1 MGIGHFKVFQMRVTT
16 MPKQQQFFQRVLC
29 AIAMVAAISVGS
41 AGAQA
46 HANAPAAAA
55 TPGDAAATQ
64 EKVLTLLRVSPT
76 LSAVVANDPT
86 LLSNQDY
93 VSHNNPELAQF
104 LEEHPEVGRN
114 PGFYLFSDLT
124 KPGQRRDY
132 ELLRPKWG
140 FGPTPDSRREMDVF
154 IDQVVPVLALVVCA
168 VACIWVIRLISDSRR
183 WKSTF
188 KLQSEVHGRLID
200 KFGTNQELLAYMETD
215 AGRRFLEAAP
225 IATDID
231 RRQVPNVVSRMLT
244 TLQAGVVMMLLGAG
258 LLLVRNSVPGGE
270 TTMLIFGIII
280 LMPGIGFTISAGA
293 TWALAKRLGLM
304 PEGRVEAA
312 GLVERQ

>member
-1 MGIGHFKVFQMRVTT
+1 MTT
-16 MPKQQQFFQRVLC
+16 MPKQQQFFQRALC
-29 AIAMVAAISVGS
+29 AIAMVAAISAGS
-41 AGAQA
+41 AGAQP
-46 HANAPAAAA
+46 HANTPAPATTTA
-55 TPGDAAATQ
+55 DAGATQ
-64 EKVLTLLRVSPT
+64 EKLLTLLRVSPT

-104 LEEHPEVGRN
+104 LQEHPEVGRN
-114 PGFYLFSDLT
+114 PDFYLFSDLSQ
-124 KPGQRRDY
+124 PGQNRDY
-132 ELLRPKWG
+132 QLLRPKWG
-140 FGPTPDSRREMDVF
+140 FGPTPDSRREMDIF
-154 IDQVVPVLALVVCA
+154 IDQVAPILAMFVCA
-168 VACIWVIRLISDSRR
+168 ATLIWVIRLVSDSRR

-225 IATDID
+225 IATEVNQ
-231 RRQVPNVVSRMLT
+231 RQVPNVVSRMLT
-244 TLQAGVVMMLLGAG
+244 TLQAGVVMILLGAG
-258 LLLVRNSVPGGE
+258 LLLVRNSVPDGE
-270 TTMLIFGIII
+270 TTMLILGIII

-304 PEGRVEAA
+304 PDGRVEAA

>member
-1 MGIGHFKVFQMRVTT
+1 
-16 MPKQQQFFQRVLC
+16 MPKQQQFFQRALC
-29 AIAMVAAISVGS
+29 AIAIVAATSAVG
-41 AGAQA
+41 AGAQP
-46 HANAPAAAA
+46 HVNTPAATTA
-55 TPGDAAATQ
+55 DAEATQ
-64 EKVLTLLRVSPT
+64 EKLLTLLRVSPT

-93 VSHNNPELAQF
+93 VSHNNPELAQ
-104 LEEHPEVGRN
+104 LLQEHPEVGRN
-114 PGFYLFSDLT
+114 PGYYLFSDLT
-124 KPGQRRDY
+124 KPGERRDY

-140 FGPTPDSRREMDVF
+140 FGPTPDSRREMDIF
-154 IDQVVPVLALVVCA
+154 IDQVAPILALIVCA
-168 VACIWVIRLISDSRR
+168 ATCVWVIRLISESRR

-188 KLQSEVHGRLID
+188 KLQSDVHAKLIE

-225 IATDID
+225 IATQVDQ
-231 RRQVPNVVSRMLT
+231 RQVPNVVSRMLA
-244 TLQAGVVMMLLGAG
+244 TLQAGVVMVLLGAG

-304 PEGRVEAA
+304 PDGPVGAA